1 MLHTRHPAQVCL
13 KNSCIVRPEPQSLS
27 PVPTSAVNN
36 AAADSEA
43 MEPPETEMLAPGD
56 ASSLYFAQMCL
67 THSCLTAG
75 NNATL
80 HSPGACVLS
89 ASMVR

>member
-1 MLHTRHPAQVCL
+1 MTPTEVSKPPDVNGVGA
-13 KNSCIVRPEPQSLS
+13 VRPEPQSLS
-27 PVPTSAVNN
+27 LVPPPAVTS
-36 AAADSEA
+36 AADSEA

-56 ASSLYFAQMCL
+56 ASSLYSAQMCL

-80 HSPGACVLS
+80 HSPAACVLS